1 MIRGTTP
8 TFTLTVGDS
17 ELDLSQASNVYVT
30 VTQGNK
36 RVTKTG
42 SALTISGNVVSC
54 YLSQTE
60 TLAFKAGQAAE
71 IQVNWIYTEGSAT
84 KRAATDP
91 KQIIVGFQLLPEVLP
106 SV

>member
-17 ELDLSQASNVYVT
+17 GLDLTQASNVYVT

-42 SALTISGNVVSC
+42 NDLTVSGNVVSC
-54 YLSQTE
+54 WLSQTE
-60 TLAFKAGQAAE
+60 TLAFKSGQTAE
-71 IQVNWIYTEGSAT
+71 IQVNWIYTEEGAT

-91 KQIIVGFQLLPEVLP
+91 KRIVVGFQLLPEVLP